1 MASEGGME
9 SARVDQPELEHLLR
23 MSPTAVEFFQAVRL
37 LERLHPDREPVGG
50 FGAPE
55 REVVRFTV
63 PPSLAFPASEVQEL
77 EWPDSRTPKLAV
89 NFMGL
94 TGPLGVMP
102 LSYTLRVAERQRAH
116 DHALREFLDLFN
128 HRLLSLFYRAW
139 EKYRFLV
146 GYERDGRDRFT
157 EHLLDLIG
165 LGGESLRNRL
175 PMRDEALVFYAGL
188 LSLRTRPAAALRQ
201 LLEDYFG
208 VPVEVEQFIGGWY
221 SLDDESQCRLDED
234 SLDAS
239 GQLGLGAV
247 VGDAVW
253 DQQSRVRL
261 RLGPLTR
268 EQYDDFLPTGGAF
281 APLGALARFY
291 AGEQFDYE
299 VRLVLAREEVPPCTL
314 APDDSA
320 PPLGW
325 STWLGNPMPGRDPD
339 DTVLA
344 LTGPPTEAYL

>member
-1 MASEGGME
+1 ME
-9 SARVDQPELEHLLR
+9 SAAVAQPELERVLR
-23 MSPTAVEFFQAVRL
+23 TNPTAVEFFQAVRL
-37 LERLHPDREPVGG
+37 LERLHPEREPVGG
-50 FGAPE
+50 FAGCE
-55 REVVRFTV
+55 SEVVHFAV
-63 PPSLAFPASEVQEL
+63 PPSLAFPASEIQTL
-77 EWPDSRTPKLAV
+77 EWNDGQVAKMSV

-94 TGPLGVMP
+94 TGPLGVLP
-102 LSYTLRVAERQRAH
+102 FTYTLRVAERERLH
-116 DHALREFLDLFN
+116 DHAFRDFLDLVH

-139 EKYRFLV
+139 EKYRFMV
-146 GYERDGRDRFT
+146 AYERDRRDRFT
-157 EHLLDLIG
+157 AHLLDLVG
-165 LGGESLRNRL
+165 LGSESLRNRL
-175 PMRDEALVFYAGL
+175 PMDDEALVFYAGL
-188 LSLRTRPAAALRQ
+188 LALRSRPPAALRQ

-221 SLDDESQCRLDED
+221 TLADETQCRLDED
-234 SLDAS
+234 GLDAS

-268 EQYDDFLPTGGAF
+268 RQYDDFLPTGGAYR
-281 APLGALARFY
+281 PLGAITRFY
-291 AGEQFDYE
+291 AGEQFE
-299 VRLVLAREEVPPCTL
+299 FEIRLVLARGEVPLCGL

-325 STWLGNPMPGRDPD
+325 STWLGSSPPGRDPD

-344 LTGPPTEAYL
+344 LTGPATEAYL